1 MVPKQQE
8 GVDQVFHELKISTG
22 TVEDVLKE
30 WMKDCKIDKH
40 ITYHCSRHTAATL
53 AISAGAELY
62 SVSKILGHRN
72 LVSTQVYAKVNLDK
86 KIETVNL
93 TKGGVRLRT
102 IRTDLHKICD
112 AMRKIDYI
120 CSVSCI
126 YRAGTQKK
134 KEKRIMAKPIKE
146 TPVLYDDDA
155 ERLEM
160 AAHNV
165 VPLTDEE
172 RKEIMKA
179 YEDVK
184 RCCAL

>member
-1 MVPKQQE
+1 M
-8 GVDQVFHELKISTG
+8 DYMDH
-22 TVEDVLKE
+22 
-30 WMKDCKIDKH
+30 
-40 ITYHCSRHTAATL
+40 
-53 AISAGAELY
+53 
-62 SVSKILGHRN
+62 
-72 LVSTQVYAKVNLDK
+72 
-86 KIETVNL
+86 
-93 TKGGVRLRT
+93 
-102 IRTDLHKICD
+102 LHNICD
-112 AMRKIDYI
+112 AMRKKDYI

-126 YRAGTQKK
+126 YGAGTQKK